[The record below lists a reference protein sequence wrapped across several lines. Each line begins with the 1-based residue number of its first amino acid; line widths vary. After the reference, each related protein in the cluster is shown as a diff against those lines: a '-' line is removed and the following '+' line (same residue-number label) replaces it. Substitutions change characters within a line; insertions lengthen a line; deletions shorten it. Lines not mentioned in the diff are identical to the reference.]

1 MLPVKEHGVFMKKSS
16 FFCSNTSHNTYYAKC
31 RCFTLIELL
40 VVIAII
46 AILAAMLLPALSA
59 ARLNAKTAG
68 CLGNIKQIVLGYQ
81 LYSNDNLGWLRPTTL
96 DGESGTAWLYTIR
109 NYIYM
114 DKVSGGPN
122 KDEAGNKYAVFSCP
136 AEAIGFGSHKD
147 GLFHYS
153 HFALNA
159 FAAGKMTKELKADT
173 SFPTRT
179 ESQLLAPDKVPTI
192 FDTHSKTT
200 HSLEWTVPTHIGYRH
215 GGKEVSYKETVVRGS
230 RANVAFYAGNAATC
244 EYGKEI
250 YAREWLR
257 EGTTYLDGVKQ

>member
-1 MLPVKEHGVFMKKSS
+1 M
-16 FFCSNTSHNTYYAKC
+16 
-31 RCFTLIELL
+31 
-40 VVIAII
+40 VIAII